1 MSQNDEIKVSDAE
14 TLEWMSQLSDAD
26 KQTLKLRALERRA
39 TDLLQPKPE
48 APNFAGMSDQELERY
63 KIANGFYDK

>member
-1 MSQNDEIKVSDAE
+1 VSNNNEIKVSDAE
-14 TLEWMSQLSDAD
+14 TLEWMGQLSDAD

-48 APNFAGMSDQELERY
+48 APDFSSMSDQELERY
-63 KIANGFYDK
+63 KMNNGFYKK